1 MWAIIAILGF
11 VLFLICI
18 PAFVYALKKKKK
30 GGIALYAVMAGI
42 SYCILLFGGM
52 QAVSDYK
59 AAQAALENSPVATA
73 EDSGIEVSG
82 DQAAAAVD
90 EPEVTAVASEESA
103 EQVKEQELEP
113 KLEPLADLPA
123 DTPDVLDEII
133 SDEIPDEVEPE
144 AELSDL
150 PDQLTAS
157 GGIGDTLS
165 VLKDEYGYNSGDE
178 KQASFKR
185 GSVTAAIHPPSNRAY
200 KIEYGYVGG
209 VAGALTAITDMIP
222 ADSVQ
227 LDMGVGTDKVMISYR
242 SEMLSQAIQQ
252 GDFVASFNVT
262 KVGNNKLASYINI
275 SLGTFTSP

>member
-42 SYCILLFGGM
+42 SYCILLLGGM

-59 AAQAALENSPVATA
+59 TAQAAQEDNPVDPVATA
-73 EDSGIEVSG
+73 EDPGSKVSV
-82 DQAAAAVD
+82 DQAAAAN
-90 EPEVTAVASEESA
+90 EQEVTTVASEQPA
-103 EQVKEQELEP
+103 EQVKEPEP
-113 KLEPLADLPA
+113 IVDKPA
-123 DTPDVLDEII
+123 DTPDVPDEII

-150 PDQLTAS
+150 PDQLTAT

-165 VLKDEYGYNSGDE
+165 VLKDEYGYNSGDD

-185 GSVTAAIHPPSNRAY
+185 GSVTAAIHPPTNRAY
-200 KIEYGYVGG
+200 KIEYGYVGD

-252 GDFVASFNVT
+252 SDFVASFNVT
-262 KVGNNKLASYINI
+262 KVGDNKLASYINI
-275 SLGTFTSP
+275 SLGTFTSTKGAE

>member
-59 AAQAALENSPVATA
+59 TAQAAQEDNPVATA
-73 EDSGIEVSG
+73 EDPGIEASG

-90 EPEVTAVASEESA
+90 EP
-103 EQVKEQELEP
+103 ELEP

-262 KVGNNKLASYINI
+262 KVGDNKLASYINI

>member
-42 SYCILLFGGM
+42 SYCILLLGGM

-59 AAQAALENSPVATA
+59 TAQAAQEDNPVDPVATA
-73 EDSGIEVSG
+73 EDPGSKVSV
-82 DQAAAAVD
+82 DQAAAAAD
-90 EPEVTAVASEESA
+90 EPESESMVAK
-103 EQVKEQELEP
+103 Q
-113 KLEPLADLPA
+113 A
-123 DTPDVLDEII
+123 DTPDVPDEII

-150 PDQLTAS
+150 PDQLTAT

-165 VLKDEYGYNSGDE
+165 VLKDEYGYNSGDD

-185 GSVTAAIHPPSNRAY
+185 GSVTAAIHPPTNRAY
-200 KIEYGYVGG
+200 KIEYGYVGD

-252 GDFVASFNVT
+252 SDFVASFNVT
-262 KVGNNKLASYINI
+262 KVGDNKLASYINI
-275 SLGTFTSP
+275 SLGTFTSTKGAE